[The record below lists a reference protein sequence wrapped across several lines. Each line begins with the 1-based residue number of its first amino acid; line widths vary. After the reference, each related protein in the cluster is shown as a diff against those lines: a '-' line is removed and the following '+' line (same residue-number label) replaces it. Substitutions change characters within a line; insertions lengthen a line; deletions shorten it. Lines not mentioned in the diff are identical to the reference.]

1 MRYLVLLIFTLW
13 PMTLLA
19 QEWEEQGFFGNEN
32 AESTLRVIS
41 STDTALFAPIIETF
55 VRQNPTIAV
64 EYLVTSTA
72 ELDRHVRSRPSAYD
86 VVVSSAMDLQLKLA
100 NDGLARELS
109 ITDLPDWARWRNSL
123 FAFTTE
129 PATIAIN
136 KSAFADQ
143 GIPQSR
149 QDLISALRANP
160 EAFQGRV
167 GTYDVR
173 LSAAGYLF
181 ATQDARASE
190 TYWRLMEVMG
200 SLDAK
205 LYCCSSAMINDL
217 IAGEIDMA
225 YNVLGSYAQARLPEA
240 EDLHI
245 ILPSDFPTTM
255 MRSALVPTD
264 APSPEGAE
272 NFVRHLISLQTTTAS
287 GFISP
292 LPPLDLSD
300 AAGNRSNI
308 ALEPALMTYLDA
320 IKRRSFLKEWESA
333 VIQGE

>member
-1 MRYLVLLIFTLW
+1 MRYLILLTMLLW
-13 PMTLLA
+13 PLASVA
-19 QEWEEQGFFGNEN
+19 QEWEDQGFFGDPD
-32 AESTLRVIS
+32 AAASLRIIS
-41 STDTALFAPIIETF
+41 STDTSFFAPIIESF
-55 VRQNPTIAV
+55 VGQNPSISV
-64 EYLVTSTA
+64 NYFVTSTA
-72 ELDRHVRSRPSAYD
+72 DLDRRVRAHPTSYD

-100 NDGLARELS
+100 NDGYARELS
-109 ITDLPDWARWRNSL
+109 VDGLPDWAQWRKSL

-136 KSAFADQ
+136 RSAFPE
-143 GIPQSR
+143 GEIPQSR
-149 QDLISALRANP
+149 QDLIRALRADGD
-160 EAFQGRV
+160 AFQGRV

-190 TYWRLMEVMG
+190 TFWRLMEVMG

-205 LYCCSSAMINDL
+205 LYCCSSAMIDDL
-217 IAGEIDMA
+217 IAGKIDVA

-240 EDLHI
+240 DDLHI

-255 MRSALVPTD
+255 MRSALAPVGSENPED
-264 APSPEGAE
+264 AEA
-272 NFVRHLISLQTTTAS
+272 FVRHLIALQTAPA
-287 GFISP
+287 GQFDLP
-292 LPPLDLSD
+292 LPQLDLTD

-308 ALEPALMTYLDA
+308 ALEPALMTYLDT

-333 VIQGE
+333 VIQGD